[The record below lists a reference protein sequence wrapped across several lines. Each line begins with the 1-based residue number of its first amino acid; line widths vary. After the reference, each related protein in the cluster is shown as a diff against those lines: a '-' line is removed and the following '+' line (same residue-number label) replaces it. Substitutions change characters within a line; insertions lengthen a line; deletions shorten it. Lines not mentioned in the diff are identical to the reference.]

1 MKELVDI
8 LKKSKMKLSIAES
21 CTGGLFMSRLT
32 DVAGASSVFEC
43 GFVTYSNLSKYN
55 ILGVNPYTLS
65 LKGAV
70 SSETISELLEGLK
83 AETESDVFCAVS
95 GIAGPSGGSKLKPVG
110 TVYAGFC
117 LRNKK
122 VARILKF
129 NFEGSRVQV
138 KNQAVDRMCEE
149 LKKYIK
155 EELSC

>member
-1 MKELVDI
+1 MKELADI
-8 LKKSKMKLSIAES
+8 LKLNGLKLSVVES

-32 DVAGASSVFEC
+32 DVPGASEVFEC
-43 GFVTYSNLSKYN
+43 GFVTYTDMSKYH

-70 SSETISELLEGLK
+70 SSETVSELLDGLK
-83 AETESDVFCAVS
+83 AETNSDVFCAVS

-122 VARILKF
+122 GARILKF
-129 NFEGSRVQV
+129 NFEGSRIQI
-138 KNQAVDRMCEE
+138 KNMAVDRMCEE
-149 LKKYIK
+149 LKKYIR
-155 EELSC
+155 EEISR